1 MADRG
6 AQQAGERELLLG
18 DFVRSFVGLD
28 SYESTVLLELLH
40 RRITM
45 PENTIRWD
53 WEPGDVAMWD
63 NRATQHRAI
72 DDYDGQYRLMH
83 RVTLMGD
90 VPVSVHGQ
98 RSRVVSGAPLKAI
111 AS

>member
-1 MADRG
+1 VRN
-6 AQQAGERELLLG
+6 
-18 DFVRSFVGLD
+18 FVDLD
-28 SYESTVLLELLH
+28 SYESAVLLELLQ

-45 PENTIRWD
+45 PENTIRWN
-53 WEPGDVAMWD
+53 WEPGDVAIWD

-72 DDYDGQYRLMH
+72 DDYDGEYRLMH

-90 VPVSVHGQ
+90 VPVNVHGE
-98 RSRVVSGAPLKAI
+98 RSRVVSGAPLRAV